1 LLSRSQN
8 PNFDQQQPRG
18 ATVSTST
25 AQSRQA
31 GPVAS
36 AQDWDG
42 GAASDSWGHD
52 HDVAASNRAKRL
64 LARSGPPSL
73 HQLGDRL
80 NSLKDVV
87 SGRRWVRRLLVTVLA
102 LGVLSML
109 GAGALWWRLGEGP
122 ISLDFATPW
131 LAGAIEDNLGSDH
144 TVQVGGTQIE
154 RAGRIRF
161 AVRVLD
167 IVVRGR
173 DKEVVASAPKAEV
186 RLSLLSLLMGRL
198 RAESLNLVD
207 AELFVQITPDGRLI
221 VSTGNNARPIVAT
234 KPDELPLRTPRQSA
248 SPLTP
253 SVSPQTDISAV
264 APRKGPNLD
273 GLLAA
278 LAWIDR
284 VGETGL
290 SGYDLNEV
298 GLKNGNLVVDDQ
310 QSGSKWTFSN
320 ISLALRRL
328 SGGGVSFRI
337 GEEEPARPWS
347 LRASIGAA
355 ADGVRPIDI
364 AADKVSIKDI
374 VLAMRLGD
382 MPYTIDLPVSGRLR
396 GEVGRDG
403 LPTFFTG
410 NVAVGAG
417 TIVDRKVPD
426 YPMAIDQ
433 AEINVDWDST
443 RRVLVAPFQLRSG
456 GNRFTLLGHVEPPN
470 DNVPNW
476 QLGLSG
482 GTILLAGEGDEKPL
496 ILNRIAVRVRFD
508 TDNKRIVLSQA
519 DFSNGD
525 IGIAGSGTFDY
536 STADP
541 RLSGGIAGTPMPV
554 SALKRMWPPLITPEL
569 REWVVQRIESG
580 TLSHAEIA
588 VNAPTSTLA
597 RGGPP
602 IPDDGLSVNFLGTNA
617 RIHPVDELPDVHDAD
632 LKIRVTGRTANVTIA
647 QALVDTP
654 GGRKLTISD
663 FAFEIPDI
671 APKPMPSRVRFR
683 VDGTV
688 PAVSEILNSD
698 RLNEFSG
705 LPIDPATSK
714 GNVTAQ
720 VVLAMPIKN
729 ELTKADTTYSVASDI
744 TNVAVD
750 KLVMGQKL
758 EAGTLKVLAN
768 NQGYQI
774 KGDVK
779 INGQP
784 ASLDYRKPQDAD
796 AEVKL
801 QATLDDASRA
811 RLGLDVGPGVTG
823 SIGVKLNGKIGGPD
837 RESKLGVDADL
848 SAAKVEN
855 VLPGWVKSPGR
866 GGHVTF
872 NVTQKPQSTRFDDV
886 VVDGSGASI
895 KGSIELDQNGELLN
909 AAFPVYQPSEGDKA
923 SLKAERG
930 SDGVLRITMRGDVF
944 DARSFIRA
952 ASSGTSSDNKT
963 KQRNGDFDLD
973 IKLGAVAGFNG
984 EAVRAVDVKL
994 SRRGG
999 IIKSFSLNGKVGHDT
1014 PVIGDMRGRSVG
1026 REVMFM
1032 KTDDAGALFR
1042 FTDIYA
1048 KMYGGEMW
1056 IAMDPPTIDSQPLEG
1071 LINVRDFV
1079 IRGEDKLQQVAANG
1093 QPTAQVQQNNI
1104 SFSRARAEFT
1114 RDNGLLAIRDGIVS
1128 GPAMGATIE
1137 GRIDY
1142 NANQIRMSGTFLPA
1156 YALNNVF
1163 GQIPIVGLFLGGGS
1177 NEGLIGITYEV
1188 VGTPAQPTL
1197 RVNPVSAIAPGLL
1210 RKVFEF
1216 TTGRQQQAPPPVDAI
1231 PR

>member
-1 LLSRSQN
+1 MSR
-8 PNFDQQQPRG
+8 
-18 ATVSTST
+18 ST

-31 GPVAS
+31 GPAAS
-36 AQDWDG
+36 AQDFDG
-42 GAASDSWGHD
+42 TAHDSWGGAHDHD
-52 HDVAASNRAKRL
+52 HDVAASDRARRL
-64 LARSGPPSL
+64 LARSGPVSL

-80 NSLKDVV
+80 NSLKDIFA
-87 SGRRWVRRLLVTVLA
+87 GRRWIGRLLVAALA
-102 LGVLSML
+102 LSVLSLL

-131 LAGAIEDNLGSDH
+131 LAAAIEDNLGSDH

-167 IVVRGR
+167 IVVRDR

-186 RLSLLSLLMGRL
+186 RLSLLSLLIGRL

-207 AELFVQITPDGRLI
+207 AELFVQITPDGRMI

-234 KPDELPLRTPRQSA
+234 KPDEVPLIRRPGA
-248 SPLTP
+248 AAPTP
-253 SVSPQTDISAV
+253 SVAAPTGSPAAS
-264 APRKGPNLD
+264 PRNGPNLA

-278 LAWIDR
+278 LAWIDK

-310 QSGSKWTFSN
+310 QTGSKWTFGN
-320 ISLALRRL
+320 INLALRRI

-347 LRASIGAA
+347 LRASIGPS

-364 AADKVSIKDI
+364 SADKVSVKDI
-374 VLAMRLGD
+374 VLAMRLSD
-382 MPYTIDLPVSGRLR
+382 MPYILDLPVSGRLR
-396 GEVGRDG
+396 GEIGRDG

-410 NVAVGAG
+410 SIAVDAG
-417 TIVDRKVPD
+417 TIVDRKVPE
-426 YPMAIDQ
+426 YPMSIDH

-456 GNRFTLLGHVEPPN
+456 GNRFTLLAHVEPPN
-470 DNVPNW
+470 DTVPNW

-482 GTILLAGEGDEKPL
+482 GTILLAGDGDDKPL

-519 DFSNGD
+519 DLSNGD
-525 IGIAGSGTFDY
+525 IGIAGSGMLDY
-536 STADP
+536 STPDP

-554 SALKRMWPPLITPEL
+554 SALKRMWPPLITPEV
-569 REWVVQRIESG
+569 REWVVDRIVSG

-588 VNAPTSTLA
+588 VNAPASTLA

-602 IPDDGLSVNFLGTNA
+602 IPDDGLSINFLGTNA
-617 RIHPVDELPDVHDAD
+617 RIRPVDELPDVHDAD
-632 LKIRVTGRTANVTIA
+632 MKIRVTGRTANVSIA
-647 QALVDTP
+647 QAQVDTP

-663 FAFEIPDI
+663 FLFEIPDI

-683 VDGTV
+683 VDGAV
-688 PAVSEILNSD
+688 PAVAEILNSD

-729 ELTKADTTYSVASDI
+729 ELSKADTTYSVASDI

-784 ASLDYRKPQDAD
+784 ASLDYRKPQDGDAD
-796 AEVKL
+796 VKL

-823 SIGVKLNGKIGGPD
+823 SIGVKINGKIGGAD
-837 RESKLGVDADL
+837 HDSKLGVDADL

-855 VLPGWVKSPGR
+855 VLPGWVKQPGR
-866 GGHVTF
+866 AGHVTF
-872 NVTQKPQSTRFDDV
+872 NVTQKPQSTRFDDLS
-886 VVDGSGASI
+886 VDGGGASI

-930 SDGVLRITMRGDVF
+930 TDGVLRITMRGDVF

-994 SRRGG
+994 SRRAGE
-999 IIKSFSLNGKVGHDT
+999 IKSFSLNGKVGRDT
-1014 PVIGDMRGRSVG
+1014 PITGDMRGRSVG
-1026 REVMFM
+1026 RPVMYM
-1032 KTDDAGALFR
+1032 QTDDAGALFR
-1042 FTDIYA
+1042 FTDIYS
-1048 KMYGGEMW
+1048 KVYGGSMW
-1056 IAMDPPTIDSQPLEG
+1056 IAMDPPTIDSQPQDG

-1079 IRGEDKLQQVAANG
+1079 IRGDDKLQQIATNG
-1093 QPTAQVQQNNI
+1093 QQTAQLQQQNSI
-1104 SFSRARAEFT
+1104 SFSRAQAEFT
-1114 RDNGLLAIRDGIVS
+1114 RDNGLLAIKDGIVS
-1128 GPAMGATIE
+1128 GPTMGATIG

-1163 GQIPIVGLFLGGGS
+1163 GQIPIVGLFLGGGKD
-1177 NEGLIGITYEV
+1177 EGLIGITYEV

-1197 RVNPVSAIAPGLL
+1197 RVNPVSAIAPGLI
-1210 RKVFEF
+1210 RKMFEF
-1216 TTGRQQQAPPPVDAI
+1216 TTGRQQNQPPPIDSV

>member
-1 LLSRSQN
+1 MVSR
-8 PNFDQQQPRG
+8 
-18 ATVSTST
+18 ST
-25 AQSRQA
+25 AQSWRPDQSDPA
-31 GPVAS
+31 RARAETWDDGS
-36 AQDWDG
+36 AHEGWGHEHDA
-42 GAASDSWGHD
+42 AASD
-52 HDVAASNRAKRL
+52 RAKRL
-64 LARSGPPSL
+64 LARGGRISF
-73 HQLGDRL
+73 HQVGDRL
-80 NSLKDVV
+80 NALKDIVA
-87 SGRRWVRRLLVTVLA
+87 GRRWVGRLLVVVLA
-102 LGVLSML
+102 LSVVSSLS
-109 GAGALWWRLGEGP
+109 AAALWWRLGQGP

-144 TVQVGGTQIE
+144 TVEVGGTQIE

-161 AVRVLD
+161 AVRLLD
-167 IVVRGR
+167 IVVRDR
-173 DKEVVASAPKAEV
+173 DKAIVASAPKAEV
-186 RLSLLSLLMGRL
+186 RLSMLSLMIGRL
-198 RAESLNLVD
+198 RADSLSLVD
-207 AELFVQITPDGRLI
+207 AELSVQIQPDGRVI
-221 VSTGNNARPIVAT
+221 VSTGNNARPIVAA
-234 KPDELPLRTPRQSA
+234 KPGELPLGPRTAPSTPPGAVTAPPSQSA
-248 SPLTP
+248 GPAASPRAAP
-253 SVSPQTDISAV
+253 S
-264 APRKGPNLD
+264 LD

-284 VGETGL
+284 LGESGL
-290 SGYDLNEV
+290 NGYDLTEV

-310 QSGSKWTFSN
+310 QSGNKWTFRN
-320 ISLALRRL
+320 ITLGLRRL

-337 GEEEPARPWS
+337 GEEEPARPWL
-347 LRASIGAA
+347 LRASVGPA
-355 ADGVRPIDI
+355 ADGVRAIDI
-364 AADKVSIKDI
+364 SADKVAVKDLM
-374 VLAMRLGD
+374 LALRLND

-396 GEVGRDG
+396 GEIGRDG

-410 NVAVGAG
+410 SVTVEAG

-426 YPMAIDQ
+426 YPMAVDR
-433 AEINVDWDST
+433 AEINVDWDAT

-456 GNRFTLLGHVEPPN
+456 GNRFTLLAHVEPPS
-470 DNVPNW
+470 DSVPNW

-482 GTILLAGEGDEKPL
+482 GTILLPGEEGEQPL
-496 ILNRIAVRVRFD
+496 IFNRIAVRVRFD
-508 TDNKRIVLSQA
+508 TDNRRIVLSQM

-536 STADP
+536 SSADP
-541 RLSGGIAGTPMPV
+541 RMSGGIAGTPMPV

-569 REWVVQRIESG
+569 RQWVLERIMSG
-580 TLSHAEIA
+580 TLSHAEVA
-588 VNAPTSTLA
+588 VNAPASTLA

-602 IPDDGLSVNFLGTNA
+602 IPDDGLSVSFLGTNA
-617 RIHPVDELPDVHDAD
+617 RVRPVDELPEVHDAD
-632 LKIRVTGRTANVTIA
+632 MRIRVTGRTANVTIA
-647 QALVDTP
+647 QAFVDTP

-663 FAFEIPDI
+663 FAFDIPDI
-671 APKPMPSRVRFR
+671 APKPMPARVRFR

-714 GNVTAQ
+714 GNVAAQ

-729 ELTKADTTYSVASDI
+729 ELTKADTTYSVAADV

-758 EAGTLKVLAN
+758 EASGLKVVAN

-784 ASLDYRKPQDAD
+784 ATLDYRKPQGDGDAD
-796 AEVKL
+796 IKL

-823 SIGVKLNGKIGGPD
+823 SIGVKLNGKIGAPD
-837 RESKLGVDADL
+837 HESKLGVDADL
-848 SAAKVEN
+848 SAARVEN
-855 VLPGWVKSPGR
+855 VLPGWVKLPGR
-866 GGHVTF
+866 AGHVTF

-886 VVDGSGASI
+886 VVDSGGATI
-895 KGSIELDQNGELLN
+895 KGSIELDQSGELLN

-930 SDGVLRITMRGDVF
+930 QDGVLRITMRGDVF
-944 DARSFIRA
+944 DARGFIKA
-952 ASSGTSSDNKT
+952 ATAGTSSDTKT

-973 IKLGAVAGFNG
+973 LKLGAVAGYNG
-984 EAVRAVDVKL
+984 EAVRGVDVKL
-994 SRRGG
+994 SRRNGV
-999 IIKSFSLNGKVGHDT
+999 IKTFLLNGKVGRDT
-1014 PVIGDMRGRSVG
+1014 PVTGDLRGRNVG
-1026 REVMFM
+1026 REVMYLE
-1032 KTDDAGALFR
+1032 TADAGALFR
-1042 FTDIYA
+1042 LTDTYSKI
-1048 KMYGGEMW
+1048 YGGQMW
-1056 IAMDPPTIDSQPLEG
+1056 IAMDPPTIDSAPQEG
-1071 LINVRDFV
+1071 LVNVRDFY
-1079 IRGEDKLQQVAANG
+1079 IRGENALQQVAANG
-1093 QPTAQVQQNNI
+1093 QPVTQVQQNNI

-1114 RDNGLLAIRDGIVS
+1114 WDSGQLSFRDGIVS
-1128 GPAMGATIE
+1128 GPTMGATIE

-1177 NEGLIGITYEV
+1177 NEGLIGITYEL
-1188 VGTPAQPTL
+1188 VGVPSAPTL
-1197 RVNPVSAIAPGLL
+1197 RVNPVSAIAPGLF
-1210 RKVFEF
+1210 RKMFEF
-1216 TTGRQQQAPPPVDAI
+1216 STGRQQNAPPPIDST

>member
-1 LLSRSQN
+1 
-8 PNFDQQQPRG
+8 
-18 ATVSTST
+18 
-25 AQSRQA
+25 
-31 GPVAS
+31 
-36 AQDWDG
+36 
-42 GAASDSWGHD
+42 
-52 HDVAASNRAKRL
+52 
-64 LARSGPPSL
+64 
-73 HQLGDRL
+73 
-80 NSLKDVV
+80 
-87 SGRRWVRRLLVTVLA
+87 
-102 LGVLSML
+102 
-109 GAGALWWRLGEGP
+109 
-122 ISLDFATPW
+122 
-131 LAGAIEDNLGSDH
+131 
-144 TVQVGGTQIE
+144 
-154 RAGRIRF
+154 
-161 AVRVLD
+161 
-167 IVVRGR
+167 
-173 DKEVVASAPKAEV
+173 
-186 RLSLLSLLMGRL
+186 
-198 RAESLNLVD
+198 
-207 AELFVQITPDGRLI
+207 
-221 VSTGNNARPIVAT
+221 
-234 KPDELPLRTPRQSA
+234 
-248 SPLTP
+248 
-253 SVSPQTDISAV
+253 
-264 APRKGPNLD
+264 
-273 GLLAA
+273 
-278 LAWIDR
+278 
-284 VGETGL
+284 
-290 SGYDLNEV
+290 
-298 GLKNGNLVVDDQ
+298 
-310 QSGSKWTFSN
+310 
-320 ISLALRRL
+320 
-328 SGGGVSFRI
+328 
-337 GEEEPARPWS
+337 
-347 LRASIGAA
+347 
-355 ADGVRPIDI
+355 
-364 AADKVSIKDI
+364 
-374 VLAMRLGD
+374 
-382 MPYTIDLPVSGRLR
+382 
-396 GEVGRDG
+396 
-403 LPTFFTG
+403 
-410 NVAVGAG
+410 
-417 TIVDRKVPD
+417 
-426 YPMAIDQ
+426 
-433 AEINVDWDST
+433 
-443 RRVLVAPFQLRSG
+443 
-456 GNRFTLLGHVEPPN
+456 
-470 DNVPNW
+470 
-476 QLGLSG
+476 
-482 GTILLAGEGDEKPL
+482 
-496 ILNRIAVRVRFD
+496 
-508 TDNKRIVLSQA
+508 
-519 DFSNGD
+519 
-525 IGIAGSGTFDY
+525 
-536 STADP
+536 
-541 RLSGGIAGTPMPV
+541 
-554 SALKRMWPPLITPEL
+554 
-569 REWVVQRIESG
+569 
-580 TLSHAEIA
+580 
-588 VNAPTSTLA
+588 
-597 RGGPP
+597 
-602 IPDDGLSVNFLGTNA
+602 
-617 RIHPVDELPDVHDAD
+617 
-632 LKIRVTGRTANVTIA
+632 
-647 QALVDTP
+647 
-654 GGRKLTISD
+654 
-663 FAFEIPDI
+663 
-671 APKPMPSRVRFR
+671 
-683 VDGTV
+683 
-688 PAVSEILNSD
+688 
-698 RLNEFSG
+698 
-705 LPIDPATSK
+705 
-714 GNVTAQ
+714 
-720 VVLAMPIKN
+720 
-729 ELTKADTTYSVASDI
+729 
-744 TNVAVD
+744 
-750 KLVMGQKL
+750 
-758 EAGTLKVLAN
+758 
-768 NQGYQI
+768 
-774 KGDVK
+774 
-779 INGQP
+779 
-784 ASLDYRKPQDAD
+784 
-796 AEVKL
+796 
-801 QATLDDASRA
+801 
-811 RLGLDVGPGVTG
+811 VTG

-923 SLKAERG
+923 NLKAERG

>member
-1 LLSRSQN
+1 MQN
-8 PNFDQQQPRG
+8 WGDG
-18 ATVSTST
+18 A
-25 AQSRQA
+25 
-31 GPVAS
+31 GH
-36 AQDWDG
+36 DKWDH
-42 GAASDSWGHD
+42 DHDHD
-52 HDVAASNRAKRL
+52 HDVAASARARRL
-64 LARSGPPSL
+64 LARSGPVSL

-80 NSLKDVV
+80 NSLKDILA
-87 SGRRWVRRLLVTVLA
+87 GRRWIGRLLVAALA
-102 LGVLSML
+102 LSILSLL
-109 GAGALWWRLGEGP
+109 GAAALWWRLGEGP

-131 LAGAIEDNLGSDH
+131 LATAIEDNLGTDH
-144 TVQVGGTQIE
+144 TVEVGGTQIE

-167 IVVRGR
+167 IVVR
-173 DKEVVASAPKAEV
+173 DHDNEVVASAPKAEV
-186 RLSLLSLLMGRL
+186 RLSILSLLMGRL

-207 AELFVQITPDGRLI
+207 AELFVQITHDGRVI

-234 KPDELPLRTPRQSA
+234 KPDELPLIARPNAPSPTSSAPTPAGS
-248 SPLTP
+248 P
-253 SVSPQTDISAV
+253 SVSPH
-264 APRKGPNLD
+264 KGPNLD

-278 LAWIDR
+278 VAWIDR
-284 VGETGL
+284 LGETGL

-320 ISLALRRL
+320 ITLGLRRL

-347 LRASIGAA
+347 LRASIGPS

-364 AADKVSIKDI
+364 SADKVSVKDI

-382 MPYTIDLPVSGRLR
+382 MPYVIDLPISGRLR
-396 GEVGRDG
+396 GEIGRDG

-410 NVAVGAG
+410 SVAIDAG

-426 YPMAIDQ
+426 YPMAIDR
-433 AEINVDWDST
+433 ADINVDWDST

-456 GNRFTLLGHVEPPN
+456 GNRFTLLAHVEPPN
-470 DNVPNW
+470 DSVPNW

-482 GTILLAGEGDEKPL
+482 GTILLAGEGDDKPL
-496 ILNRIAVRVRFD
+496 IFNRIAVRIRFD

-525 IGIAGSGTFDY
+525 IGIAGSGMLDY
-536 STADP
+536 STPDP

-569 REWVVQRIESG
+569 RQWVVERIVSG
-580 TLSHAEIA
+580 TLSHAEVA

-617 RIHPVDELPDVHDAD
+617 RIRPVDELPDVHDAD
-632 LKIRVTGRTANVTIA
+632 MKIRVTGRTANVTIPT
-647 QALVDTP
+647 ALVDTP

-663 FAFEIPDI
+663 FSFDIPDI

-683 VDGTV
+683 IDGAV
-688 PAVSEILNSD
+688 PAVAEILNSD
-698 RLNEFSG
+698 RLSEFSG

-729 ELTKADTTYSVASDI
+729 ELTKEDTTYSVASDI

-784 ASLDYRKPQDAD
+784 ASLDYRKPQDGD

-837 RESKLGVDADL
+837 HDSKLGVDADL

-855 VLPGWVKSPGR
+855 VLPGWVKQAGR
-866 GGHVTF
+866 AGHVTF
-872 NVTQKPQSTRFDDV
+872 NVTQKPQSTRFDDLS
-886 VVDGSGASI
+886 VDGGGASI
-895 KGSIELDQNGELLN
+895 KGSIELDQNGEVMN

-923 SLKAERG
+923 NLKAERG
-930 SDGVLRITMRGDVF
+930 TDGVLRITMRGDVF

-952 ASSGTSSDNKT
+952 ASSGTSSDSKT

-994 SRRGG
+994 TRRGG
-999 IIKSFSLNGKVGHDT
+999 VIKSFSLNGRVGRDT
-1014 PVIGDMRGRSVG
+1014 PVTGDMRGRNIG
-1026 REVMFM
+1026 HEVMYM
-1032 KTDDAGALFR
+1032 ETADAGALFR
-1042 FTDIYA
+1042 FTDIYS
-1048 KMYGGEMW
+1048 KIYGGQMW
-1056 IAMDPPTIDSQPLEG
+1056 IAMDPPTIDAQPQEG

-1079 IRGEDKLQQVAANG
+1079 IRGDDKLQQIAANG
-1093 QPTAQVQQNNI
+1093 QQTTQIQQNNI

-1114 RDNGLLAIRDGIVS
+1114 RDSGLLAIRDGIVS
-1128 GPAMGATIE
+1128 GPTMGATIE

-1142 NANQIRMSGTFLPA
+1142 DANQIRMSGTFLPA

-1197 RVNPVSAIAPGLL
+1197 RVNPVSAIAPGLF
-1210 RKVFEF
+1210 RKMFEF
-1216 TTGRQQQAPPPVDAI
+1216 STGRQQNQPPPIDST

>member
-1 LLSRSQN
+1 MSR
-8 PNFDQQQPRG
+8 
-18 ATVSTST
+18 ST

-31 GPVAS
+31 GPAAS
-36 AQDWDG
+36 AQDLDDG
-42 GAASDSWGHD
+42 TAPESWGHD
-52 HDVAASNRAKRL
+52 HTHDAAASDRAKRL
-64 LARSGPPSL
+64 LARRGPMPL

-80 NSLKDVV
+80 NSLKDIF
-87 SGRRWVRRLLVTVLA
+87 SGRRWVARLLVGALA
-102 LGVLSML
+102 LSMLSLL

-131 LAGAIEDNLGSDH
+131 LAGAIEDNLGSNH
-144 TVQVGGTQIE
+144 TVEVGGTQIE

-161 AVRVLD
+161 AVRLLD
-167 IVVRGR
+167 IVVRDR
-173 DKEVVASAPKAEV
+173 DKAVVASAPKAEV
-186 RLSLLSLLMGRL
+186 RLSMLSLLMGRL

-207 AELFVQITPDGRLI
+207 AELFVQITPDGRVI

-234 KPDELPLRTPRQSA
+234 KPDELPFRAPLRTAP
-248 SPLTP
+248 PTP
-253 SVSPQTDISAV
+253 SVPIQADNSAA

-273 GLLAA
+273 GLLAG

-290 SGYDLNEV
+290 SGYDLSEV

-310 QSGSKWTFSN
+310 QSGSKWTFGN

-396 GEVGRDG
+396 GEIGRDG

-410 NVAVGAG
+410 NIAVDAG

-426 YPMAIDQ
+426 YPMAIDR
-433 AEINVDWDST
+433 ADINIDWDST

-456 GNRFTLLGHVEPPN
+456 GNRLTLLAHIEPPN

-508 TDNKRIVLSQA
+508 TDNRRIVLSQA

-569 REWVVQRIESG
+569 RDWVVQRIESG

-588 VNAPTSTLA
+588 VNAPVSTLA

-602 IPDDGLSVNFLGTNA
+602 IPDDGLSVSFLGTNA
-617 RIHPVDELPDVHDAD
+617 RVHPVDELPDVHDAD
-632 LKIRVTGRTANVTIA
+632 MKIRVTGRTANVTIA
-647 QALVDTP
+647 QATVDTP

-663 FAFEIPDI
+663 FTFEIPDI

-720 VVLAMPIKN
+720 IVLAMPIKN

-784 ASLDYRKPQDAD
+784 ASLDYRKPQDGD

-823 SIGVKLNGKIGGPD
+823 SIGVKLNGKLGGPD

-855 VLPGWVKSPGR
+855 VLPGWVKQPGR
-866 GGHVTF
+866 AGHVTF

-886 VVDGSGASI
+886 TVDGGGASI
-895 KGSIELDQNGELLN
+895 KGSIELDQDGELLN

-930 SDGVLRITMRGDVF
+930 SDGVLRIAMRGDVF

-994 SRRGG
+994 TRRSGV
-999 IIKSFSLNGKVGHDT
+999 IKSFSLNGKVGRDT
-1014 PVIGDMRGRSVG
+1014 AVTGDMRGRNVG
-1026 REVMFM
+1026 REVMYM
-1032 KTDDAGALFR
+1032 ETADAGALFR
-1042 FTDIYA
+1042 FTDIYS
-1048 KMYGGEMW
+1048 KINGGTMW
-1056 IAMDPPTIDSQPLEG
+1056 IAMDPPTIDSQPQEG

-1093 QPTAQVQQNNI
+1093 QPATAQVQQSNL

-1114 RDNGLLAIRDGIVS
+1114 RDSGLLAIRDGIVS

-1156 YALNNVF
+1156 YALNNIF

-1197 RVNPVSAIAPGLL
+1197 RVNPVSAIAPGLF
-1210 RKVFEF
+1210 RKMFEF
-1216 TTGRQQQAPPPVDAI
+1216 TTGRQQNQPPPIDST

>member
-1 LLSRSQN
+1 VSRSM
-8 PNFDQQQPRG
+8 
-18 ATVSTST
+18 

-31 GPVAS
+31 GPAAS
-36 AQDWDG
+36 AQDWDDG
-42 GAASDSWGHD
+42 TAHESLGHD
-52 HDVAASNRAKRL
+52 HDHAHDVAASDRAKRL
-64 LARSGPPSL
+64 LARGGPVSL
-73 HQLGDRL
+73 HQFGDRL
-80 NSLKDVV
+80 NSLKDIVA
-87 SGRRWVRRLLVTVLA
+87 GRRWVRRLLVAVLA
-102 LGVLSML
+102 LSVLSLL

-131 LAGAIEDNLGSDH
+131 LAGAIEDNLGSAH

-161 AVRVLD
+161 AVRLLD
-167 IVVRGR
+167 IVVRDR

-186 RLSLLSLLMGRL
+186 RLSLLSLLLGRL

-207 AELFVQITPDGRLI
+207 AELFVQITPDGRVI

-234 KPDELPLRTPRQSA
+234 KPNELPFRAPPTIAPSIPSA
-248 SPLTP
+248 PAQTN
-253 SVSPQTDISAV
+253 VS

-278 LAWIDR
+278 IAWIDR

-290 SGYDLNEV
+290 SGYDLSEV

-310 QSGSKWTFSN
+310 QTGSKWTFSN

-364 AADKVSIKDI
+364 AADKVSVKDI

-396 GEVGRDG
+396 GEIGRDG

-410 NVAVGAG
+410 NMSVDAG
-417 TIVDRKVPD
+417 TIVDRKVPG
-426 YPMAIDQ
+426 YPMAIDR
-433 AEINVDWDST
+433 ADINLDWDSA

-456 GNRFTLLGHVEPPN
+456 GNRLTLYAHVEPPN
-470 DNVPNW
+470 NNVPSW

-496 ILNRIAVRVRFD
+496 IFNRIAVRVRFD

-569 REWVVQRIESG
+569 RDWVVQRIESG

-588 VNAPTSTLA
+588 VNAPVSTLA

-617 RIHPVDELPDVHDAD
+617 RVHPVDELPDVHDAD
-632 LKIRVTGRTANVTIA
+632 MKIRVTGRTANVTIA
-647 QALVDTP
+647 QAMVDTP

-663 FAFEIPDI
+663 FTFEIPDL

-683 VDGTV
+683 LDGSV

-720 VVLAMPIKN
+720 VVLTMPIKN

-784 ASLDYRKPQDAD
+784 ASLDYRKPQGDGD
-796 AEVKL
+796 AEVRM

-811 RLGLDVGPGVTG
+811 RLGIDVGPGVTG

-855 VLPGWVKSPGR
+855 VLPGWVKQPGR

-930 SDGVLRITMRGDVF
+930 SDGVLRMTMRGDVF

-952 ASSGTSSDNKT
+952 ATSGTSSDTKT

-973 IKLGAVAGFNG
+973 IKLGFVAGFNG
-984 EAVRAVDVKL
+984 EAVRAVDVRL
-994 SRRGG
+994 TRRSGV
-999 IIKSFSLNGKVGHDT
+999 IKSFALNGKVGRDT
-1014 PVIGDMRGRSVG
+1014 PVTGDMRGRTIDRPVL
-1026 REVMFM
+1026 FM
-1032 KTDDAGALFR
+1032 ETDDAGALFR
-1042 FTDIYA
+1042 LTDIYS
-1048 KMYGGEMW
+1048 KIYGGHMW
-1056 IAMDPPTIDSQPLEG
+1056 IAMDPPTIDAQPQEG

-1093 QPTAQVQQNNI
+1093 QPTTQVQQNNL

-1114 RDNGLLAIRDGIVS
+1114 RDSGLLAIRDGIVS
-1128 GPAMGATIE
+1128 GPTMGATIE

-1156 YALNNVF
+1156 YALNNMF

-1197 RVNPVSAIAPGLL
+1197 RVNPVSAIAPGLF
-1210 RKVFEF
+1210 RKMFEF
-1216 TTGRQQQAPPPVDAI
+1216 QTGRQQNQPPPIDST

>member
-1 LLSRSQN
+1 VSR
-8 PNFDQQQPRG
+8 
-18 ATVSTST
+18 ST

-31 GPVAS
+31 GPTAS
-36 AQDWDG
+36 AQDRDAGAVPDNWAPDHDQDA
-42 GAASDSWGHD
+42 AAS
-52 HDVAASNRAKRL
+52 AQRL
-64 LARSGPPSL
+64 LARRGPVSL
-73 HQLGDRL
+73 HQLGERFTA
-80 NSLKDVV
+80 LKDIFA
-87 SGRRWVRRLLVTVLA
+87 GRRWIAKLLIAVLA
-102 LGVLSML
+102 LSVLSLL

-131 LAGAIEDNLGSDH
+131 LAAAIEDNLGSNH
-144 TVQVGGTQIE
+144 SVEVGGTQIE

-167 IVVRGR
+167 IVVRDR

-207 AELFVQITPDGRLI
+207 AELFVQITTDGRMI

-234 KPDELPLRTPRQSA
+234 RPDELSLRGPSPGSA
-248 SPLTP
+248 PSTSSRPAQAPTP
-253 SVSPQTDISAV
+253 SGTS
-264 APRKGPNLD
+264 RKAASLD
-273 GLLAA
+273 GLLAG

-284 VGETGL
+284 LGESGL
-290 SGYDLNEV
+290 NGYDLNEV

-310 QSGSKWTFSN
+310 QSGNKWTFAN
-320 ISLALRRL
+320 ISLGVRRL

-337 GEEEPARPWS
+337 GEDEPARPWS

-364 AADKVSIKDI
+364 TADKVLIKDI

-396 GEVGRDG
+396 GEIGRDG

-410 NVAVGAG
+410 NVSVDAG
-417 TIVDRKVPD
+417 TIVDRKVPE
-426 YPMAIDQ
+426 YPMSIDR
-433 AEINVDWDST
+433 ADINIDWDST

-456 GNRFTLLGHVEPPN
+456 GNRLTLLAHVEPPN

-496 ILNRIAVRVRFD
+496 IFNRIAVRVRFD

-519 DFSNGD
+519 DISNGD
-525 IGIAGSGTFDY
+525 IGIAGSGALDY

-541 RLSGGIAGTPMPV
+541 RMTGGIAGTAMPV
-554 SALKRMWPPLITPEL
+554 SDLKRMWPPLITPEL
-569 REWVVQRIESG
+569 RDWVVQRITSG
-580 TLSHAEIA
+580 TLTHAEIA

-602 IPDDGLSVNFLGTNA
+602 IPDDGLSVTFLGTNA
-617 RIHPVDELPDVHDAD
+617 RVRPVDELPEVHDAD
-632 LKIRVTGRTANVTIA
+632 MRIRVTGRTANVTIA
-647 QALVDTP
+647 QAVVDTP

-663 FAFEIPDI
+663 FNFEIPDI
-671 APKPMPSRVRFR
+671 APKPMPARIRFR

-688 PAVSEILNSD
+688 PSVSEILNSD
-698 RLNEFSG
+698 RLSEFSG

-714 GNVTAQ
+714 GNVSAQ
-720 VVLAMPIKN
+720 VVLAMPIKS
-729 ELTKADTTYSVASDI
+729 ELTKADTTYSVAADI
-744 TNVAVD
+744 ANVAVD

-784 ASLDYRKPQDAD
+784 ASLDYRKPPEGD

-823 SIGVKLNGKIGGPD
+823 AIGVKINGKLGGPD

-848 SAAKVEN
+848 TAAKVEN
-855 VLPGWVKSPGR
+855 VLPGWVKQPGR
-866 GGHVTF
+866 AGHVTF

-886 VVDGSGASI
+886 SVDGGGASI
-895 KGSIELDQNGELLN
+895 KGSIELDQNGELMN

-923 SLKAERG
+923 SLKADRG
-930 SDGVLRITMRGDVF
+930 SDGVLRISMRGDVF

-973 IKLGAVAGFNG
+973 IKVGAVAGFNG

-994 SRRGG
+994 TRRGG
-999 IIKSFSLNGKVGHDT
+999 VIKSFALNGKVGSSST
-1014 PVIGDMRGRSVG
+1014 PVTGDMRGRSVG
-1026 REVMFM
+1026 REVMYM
-1032 KTDDAGALFR
+1032 TTDDAGAVFR
-1042 FTDIYA
+1042 FTDVYSKI
-1048 KMYGGEMW
+1048 YGGSMW
-1056 IAMDPPTIDSQPLEG
+1056 IAMDPPTLDSQPQDG
-1071 LINVRDFV
+1071 LINVRDFT

-1093 QPTAQVQQNNI
+1093 QPTTQVQNNI
-1104 SFSRARAEFT
+1104 AFSRARAEFT
-1114 RDNGLLAIRDGIVS
+1114 RDSGALAIRDGIVS
-1128 GPAMGATIE
+1128 GPTMGATIE
-1137 GRIDY
+1137 GRLDY

-1163 GQIPIVGLFLGGGS
+1163 GQIPIVGIFLGGGS

-1188 VGTPAQPTL
+1188 VGTPAEPKL
-1197 RVNPVSAIAPGLL
+1197 RVNPVSAIAPGLF
-1210 RKVFEF
+1210 RKMFEF
-1216 TTGRQQQAPPPVDAI
+1216 TTGRQQNAPPPVDSGL
-1231 PR
+1231 R

>member
-1 LLSRSQN
+1 MSR
-8 PNFDQQQPRG
+8 
-18 ATVSTST
+18 ST
-25 AQSRQA
+25 AQSRQTNPA
-31 GPVAS
+31 VSGHTWDEGS
-36 AQDWDG
+36 GQDTWTPD
-42 GAASDSWGHD
+42 HD
-52 HDVAASNRAKRL
+52 HDAAASAKRL
-64 LARSGPPSL
+64 LARRGPASL
-73 HQLGDRL
+73 HQLGDRF
-80 NSLKDVV
+80 NSLKDIFA
-87 SGRRWVRRLLVTVLA
+87 GRRWIGRLFVAVLA
-102 LGVLSML
+102 LSVLSLL

-131 LAGAIEDNLGSDH
+131 LASAIEDNLGSNH
-144 TVQVGGTQIE
+144 SVQVGGTQIE

-167 IVVRGR
+167 IVVRDR
-173 DKEVVASAPKAEV
+173 DKEVVASAPKAEI
-186 RLSLLSLLMGRL
+186 RLSLLSLLTGRL

-207 AELFVQITPDGRLI
+207 AELFVQVTSDGRVI
-221 VSTGNNARPIVAT
+221 VSTGNNAKPIVAT
-234 KPDELPLRTPRQSA
+234 RPGELSLRAP
-248 SPLTP
+248 SPLAAPLGQPGAARPATP
-253 SVSPQTDISAV
+253 
-264 APRKGPNLD
+264 APRKAPTLD
-273 GLLAA
+273 GLLAG

-284 VGETGL
+284 LGETGL
-290 SGYDLNEV
+290 NGYDLNEV

-310 QSGSKWTFSN
+310 QGGNRWTFAN
-320 ISLALRRL
+320 ISLGVRRL

-337 GEEEPARPWS
+337 GEEEPARPWA

-364 AADKVSIKDI
+364 AADRVSVKDI

-396 GEVGRDG
+396 GEIGRDG

-410 NVAVGAG
+410 SIAVDAG
-417 TIVDRKVPD
+417 TIVDRKVPE
-426 YPMAIDQ
+426 YPMSIERAD
-433 AEINVDWDST
+433 INIDWDST

-456 GNRFTLLGHVEPPN
+456 GNRLTLLAHVEPPN
-470 DNVPNW
+470 DSVPNW
-476 QLGLSG
+476 QFGLSG

-496 ILNRIAVRVRFD
+496 IFNRIAVRIVFD

-519 DFSNGD
+519 DVSNGD
-525 IGIAGSGTFDY
+525 IGIAGSGALDY

-541 RLSGGIAGTPMPV
+541 RLTGGIAGTPMPV

-569 REWVVQRIESG
+569 RDWVVQRIESG

-617 RIHPVDELPDVHDAD
+617 RVHPVDELPEVHDAD
-632 LKIRVTGRTANVTIA
+632 MRIRVTGRTANVTIA
-647 QALVDTP
+647 QAIVDTP

-663 FAFEIPDI
+663 FAFDIPDI
-671 APKPMPSRVRFR
+671 APKPMPARIRFR

-688 PAVSEILNSD
+688 PSVSEILNSD

-705 LPIDPATSK
+705 LPVDPATSK
-714 GNVTAQ
+714 GNVSAQ
-720 VVLAMPIKN
+720 VVLALPIKS
-729 ELTKADTTYSVASDI
+729 ELTKADTTYSVAADVAS
-744 TNVAVD
+744 VAVD

-774 KGDVK
+774 RGDVK

-784 ASLDYRKPQDAD
+784 ASLDYRKPQDGD

-823 SIGVKLNGKIGGPD
+823 AIGVKLNGKIGGPD

-848 SAAKVEN
+848 TAAKVEN
-855 VLPGWVKSPGR
+855 VLPGWVKQPGR
-866 GGHVTF
+866 AGHVTF

-886 VVDGSGASI
+886 AVDGGGASI
-895 KGSIELDQNGELLN
+895 KGSVELDQNGELLN

-930 SDGVLRITMRGDVF
+930 SDGVLRIAMRGDVF

-952 ASSGTSSDNKT
+952 ATSGTSSDNKT

-984 EAVRAVDVKL
+984 EAVRGVDVKL
-994 SRRGG
+994 TRRSGA
-999 IIKSFSLNGKVGHDT
+999 IRSFVLNGKVGRDT
-1014 PVIGDMRGRSVG
+1014 PVTGDMRGRSAG

-1032 KTDDAGALFR
+1032 ETDDAGALFR
-1042 FTDIYA
+1042 FTDIYS
-1048 KMYGGEMW
+1048 KIYGGHMW
-1056 IAMDPPTIDSQPLEG
+1056 IAMDPPTIDAQPQDG

-1093 QPTAQVQQNNI
+1093 QPTTQIQQNNI

-1114 RDNGLLAIRDGIVS
+1114 RDSGLLAIRDGIVS
-1128 GPAMGATIE
+1128 GPSMGATIE

-1216 TTGRQQQAPPPVDAI
+1216 STGRQQNQPPATDAI

>member
-1 LLSRSQN
+1 MI
-8 PNFDQQQPRG
+8 P
-18 ATVSTST
+18 
-25 AQSRQA
+25 
-31 GPVAS
+31 
-36 AQDWDG
+36 
-42 GAASDSWGHD
+42 
-52 HDVAASNRAKRL
+52 
-64 LARSGPPSL
+64 
-73 HQLGDRL
+73 
-80 NSLKDVV
+80 
-87 SGRRWVRRLLVTVLA
+87 
-102 LGVLSML
+102 
-109 GAGALWWRLGEGP
+109 
-122 ISLDFATPW
+122 
-131 LAGAIEDNLGSDH
+131 
-144 TVQVGGTQIE
+144 
-154 RAGRIRF
+154 
-161 AVRVLD
+161 
-167 IVVRGR
+167 
-173 DKEVVASAPKAEV
+173 SAPV
-186 RLSLLSLLMGRL
+186 
-198 RAESLNLVD
+198 
-207 AELFVQITPDGRLI
+207 
-221 VSTGNNARPIVAT
+221 
-234 KPDELPLRTPRQSA
+234 
-248 SPLTP
+248 
-253 SVSPQTDISAV
+253 QTDVSAA

-284 VGETGL
+284 VGETEL
-290 SGYDLNEV
+290 SGYDLSEV

-337 GEEEPARPWS
+337 GEEGPARPWS

-364 AADKVSIKDI
+364 AADKVSVKDI

-396 GEVGRDG
+396 GEIGRDG

-410 NVAVGAG
+410 SIAVDAG

-426 YPMAIDQ
+426 YPMAIDR
-433 AEINVDWDST
+433 ADINIDWDST

-456 GNRFTLLGHVEPPN
+456 GNRLTLLAHVEPPS

-496 ILNRIAVRVRFD
+496 IFNRIAVRVRFD

-525 IGIAGSGTFDY
+525 IGVAGSGTFDY

-569 REWVVQRIESG
+569 RDWVVQRIESG

-588 VNAPTSTLA
+588 VNAPVSTLA

-602 IPDDGLSVNFLGTNA
+602 IPDDGLSVSILGTNA
-617 RIHPVDELPDVHDAD
+617 RVHPVDELPDVHDAD
-632 LKIRVTGRTANVTIA
+632 MKIRVTGRTANVTIA
-647 QALVDTP
+647 QATVDTP

-663 FAFEIPDI
+663 FTFEIPDI

-720 VVLAMPIKN
+720 IVLAMPIKN

-784 ASLDYRKPQDAD
+784 ASLDYRKPQDGD

-823 SIGVKLNGKIGGPD
+823 SIGVKLNGKLGGAD

-855 VLPGWVKSPGR
+855 VLPGWVKQPGR
-866 GGHVTF
+866 AGHVTF
-872 NVTQKPQSTRFDDV
+872 NVTQKPQSTRFDDLS
-886 VVDGSGASI
+886 VDGGGAAI

-923 SLKAERG
+923 NLKADRG

-952 ASSGTSSDNKT
+952 ATSGTSSDSKT

-984 EAVRAVDVKL
+984 EAVRAVDVRL
-994 SRRGG
+994 SRRSGV
-999 IIKSFSLNGKVGHDT
+999 IKSFSLNGKVGHDT
-1014 PVIGDMRGRSVG
+1014 PVTGDMRGLNIG
-1026 REVMFM
+1026 RPVMYAE
-1032 KTDDAGALFR
+1032 TADAGALFR
-1042 FTDIYA
+1042 FTDIYS
-1048 KMYGGEMW
+1048 KIYGGQMW
-1056 IAMDPPTIDSQPLEG
+1056 IAMDLPTIDSQPQEG

-1079 IRGEDKLQQVAANG
+1079 IRGEDKLEQVAANG
-1093 QPTAQVQQNNI
+1093 QPTTPVQQNNL

-1114 RDNGLLAIRDGIVS
+1114 RDSGLLAIRDGIVS
-1128 GPAMGATIE
+1128 GPTMGATIE

-1142 NANQIRMSGTFLPA
+1142 NTNQIRMSGTFLPA
-1156 YALNNVF
+1156 YALNNIF
-1163 GQIPIVGLFLGGGS
+1163 GQIPIVGIFLGGGS

-1197 RVNPVSAIAPGLL
+1197 RVNPVSAIAPGLF
-1210 RKVFEF
+1210 RKMFEF
-1216 TTGRQQQAPPPVDAI
+1216 STGRQQNQPPPI
-1231 PR
+1231 NSTPR

>member
-1 LLSRSQN
+1 VSRS
-8 PNFDQQQPRG
+8 
-18 ATVSTST
+18 T
-25 AQSRQA
+25 APSRQA
-31 GPVAS
+31 GP
-36 AQDWDG
+36 
-42 GAASDSWGHD
+42 AASDGPAHDSWAHGHDHD
-52 HDVAASNRAKRL
+52 HDVAASDRARRL
-64 LARSGPPSL
+64 LARRGPVSL

-80 NSLKDVV
+80 NSLKDIFA
-87 SGRRWVRRLLVTVLA
+87 GRRWISRLLVAALA
-102 LGVLSML
+102 LSVLSL
-109 GAGALWWRLGEGP
+109 FGAGALWWRLGEGP

-167 IVVRGR
+167 IVVRDR

-186 RLSLLSLLMGRL
+186 RLSLLSLLIGRL

-207 AELFVQITPDGRLI
+207 AELFVQITPDGRMI

-234 KPDELPLRTPRQSA
+234 KPDVVPLIRRPA
-248 SPLTP
+248 AAAPTP
-253 SVSPQTDISAV
+253 SAPAPTGSPAA
-264 APRKGPNLD
+264 APRNTPNLD

-278 LAWIDR
+278 LAWIDK

-347 LRASIGAA
+347 LRASIGPS

-364 AADKVSIKDI
+364 SADKVSVKDI
-374 VLAMRLGD
+374 VLAMRLSD

-396 GEVGRDG
+396 GEIGRDG

-410 NVAVGAG
+410 SIAVDAG

-426 YPMAIDQ
+426 YPMAIDH
-433 AEINVDWDST
+433 ADINVDWDSS

-456 GNRFTLLGHVEPPN
+456 GNRFTLLAHVEPPN
-470 DNVPNW
+470 DTVPNW
-476 QLGLSG
+476 QVGLSG

-519 DFSNGD
+519 DLSNGD
-525 IGIAGSGTFDY
+525 IGVAGSGMLDY
-536 STADP
+536 STPDP

-554 SALKRMWPPLITPEL
+554 SALKRMWPPLITPEV
-569 REWVVQRIESG
+569 REWVVDRIVSG
-580 TLSHAEIA
+580 TLSRAEIA
-588 VNAPTSTLA
+588 VNAPASTLA

-602 IPDDGLSVNFLGTNA
+602 IPDDGLSINFLGTNA
-617 RIHPVDELPDVHDAD
+617 RIRPVDELPDVHDAD
-632 LKIRVTGRTANVTIA
+632 MKIRVTGRTANVSIA
-647 QALVDTP
+647 QAQVDTP

-663 FAFEIPDI
+663 FSFEIPDI

-683 VDGTV
+683 VDGAV
-688 PAVSEILNSD
+688 PAVAEILNSD

-729 ELTKADTTYSVASDI
+729 ELSKADTTYSVASDI

-758 EAGTLKVLAN
+758 EAGTLKVLAT

-784 ASLDYRKPQDAD
+784 ASLDYRKPQDGD

-823 SIGVKLNGKIGGPD
+823 SIGVKINGKIGGAD
-837 RESKLGVDADL
+837 HDSKLGVDADL

-855 VLPGWVKSPGR
+855 VLPGWVKQSGR
-866 GGHVTF
+866 AGHVTF
-872 NVTQKPQSTRFDDV
+872 NVTQKPQSTRFDDLS
-886 VVDGSGASI
+886 VDGGGASI

-930 SDGVLRITMRGDVF
+930 TDGVLRITMRGDVF
-944 DARSFIRA
+944 DASSFIRA
-952 ASSGTSSDNKT
+952 ATSGTSSDNKT

-973 IKLGAVAGFNG
+973 IKLGVVAGFNG

-999 IIKSFSLNGKVGHDT
+999 EIKSFSLHGKVGHDSPIT
-1014 PVIGDMRGRSVG
+1014 GDMRGRSVG
-1026 REVMFM
+1026 RPVMYVE
-1032 KTDDAGALFR
+1032 TADAGAVFR
-1042 FTDIYA
+1042 FTDIYS
-1048 KMYGGEMW
+1048 KVYGGSMW
-1056 IAMDPPTIDSQPLEG
+1056 IAMDPPTIDSQPQDG

-1079 IRGEDKLQQVAANG
+1079 IRGDDKLQQIAANG
-1093 QPTAQVQQNNI
+1093 QQTPVQQNNI
-1104 SFSRARAEFT
+1104 SFSRAQAEFT
-1114 RDNGLLAIRDGIVS
+1114 RDNGLLAIKDGIVS
-1128 GPAMGATIE
+1128 GPTMGATIG

-1163 GQIPIVGLFLGGGS
+1163 GQIPIVGIFLGGGKD
-1177 NEGLIGITYEV
+1177 EGLVGITYEV

-1197 RVNPVSAIAPGLL
+1197 RVNPVSAIAPGLF
-1210 RKVFEF
+1210 RKMFEF
-1216 TTGRQQQAPPPVDAI
+1216 TTGRQQNQPPPIDSV